1 MTPEQQRIAI
11 AEACGLSVVISDPQ
25 SGLDVVRDGEFRRP
39 LPDYLNDLNAMH
51 AVEEYW
57 KDKTISKP
65 DPQNP
70 SVMLR
75 GLSFVLQYHRQ
86 LALVTGAQNGAVFYP
101 DIQWHATAEQRAEA
115 FLRTIGKWE

>member
-1 MTPEQQRIAI
+1 MTPERQRIAI
-11 AEACGLSVVISDPQ
+11 AEACPEVLFVDPDKSVWWKAGFVAADPLS
-25 SGLDVVRDGEFRRP
+25 
-39 LPDYLNDLNAMH
+39 DLNVMH
-51 AVEEYW
+51 AVEEAW

-70 SVMLR
+70 SVMLH

-101 DIQWHATAEQRAEA
+101 DIQWHATAAQRAEA

>member
-11 AEACGLSVVISDPQ
+11 ADACGCDA
-25 SGLDVVRDGEFRRP
+25 
-39 LPDYLNDLNAMH
+39 DYLNDLNAMH
-51 AVEEYW
+51 AVEEAW

-70 SVMLR
+70 SVMLH

-86 LALVTGAQNGAVFYP
+86 LALVTGAQNAVVFHP
-101 DIQWHATAEQRAEA
+101 DIQWHASAAQRAEA
-115 FLRTIGKWE
+115 FLRTIGKWETNL

>member
-1 MTPEQQRIAI
+1 VNNQEQGIKIAG
-11 AEACGLSVVISDPQ
+11 ACGWKVVLSDLQ
-25 SGLDVVRDGEFRRP
+25 SGLDVVKDGERKP

-70 SVMLR
+70 SAMLH

-86 LALVTGAQNGAVFYP
+86 LALVTGAQNGVVFHP
-101 DIQWHATAEQRAEA
+101 DIQWHASAAQRAEA
-115 FLRTIGKWE
+115 FLRTIGKWEN

>member
-1 MTPEQQRIAI
+1 MTQEQQRIKI
-11 AEACGLSVVISDPQ
+11 AEACKCDA
-25 SGLDVVRDGEFRRP
+25 
-39 LPDYLNDLNAMH
+39 DYLNDLNAMH
-51 AVEEYW
+51 AVEEAW

-75 GLSFVLQYHRQ
+75 DLSFVLQYHRQ

-101 DIQWHATAEQRAEA
+101 DIQWHATAAQRAQA
-115 FLRTIGKWE
+115 FLLTIGKWE